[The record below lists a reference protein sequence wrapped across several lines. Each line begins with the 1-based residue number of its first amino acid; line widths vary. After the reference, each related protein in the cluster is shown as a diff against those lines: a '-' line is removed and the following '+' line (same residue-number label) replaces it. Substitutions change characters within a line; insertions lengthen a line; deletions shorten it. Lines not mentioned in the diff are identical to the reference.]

1 MFTQPTRRYTLEEYF
16 DLEMHSEERFEYF
29 GGRVFDLS
37 GDGSIAHIHIVSN
50 LLFVI
55 GSVAR
60 IRDCRANTSHLRVKV
75 PAAPPYR
82 YPDLTTTCAE
92 PVYET
97 IGGTD
102 ALTNPELI
110 VEVLSASTEAY
121 DRGDKFTEY
130 KSIESFREYLL
141 VAQHRPHI
149 THYVKDAD
157 GHWSYEEI
165 NGIDESLRI
174 ATLDC
179 ELRLRDVYE
188 NVEFIPQP
196 KPPLGQR

>member
-1 MFTQPTRRYTLEEYF
+1 MSTQPHRRYTLEEYF
-16 DLEMHSEERFEYF
+16 DLEMRSEERYEYF
-29 GGRVFDLS
+29 NGEVFCMSGSTPAHDRINMNMIVDLS
-37 GDGSIAHIHIVSN
+37 NKLRSSSC
-50 LLFVI
+50 LLFSSNV
-55 GSVAR
+55 
-60 IRDCRANTSHLRVKV
+60 RVKV

-82 YPDLTTTCAE
+82 YPDLTATCAV
-92 PVYET
+92 PDYER
-97 IGGTD
+97 IGGIG
-102 ALTNPELI
+102 AVTNPQLI
-110 VEVLSASTEAY
+110 IEVLSISTEAY

-149 THYVKDAD
+149 THYAKDAN

-165 NGIDESLRI
+165 NGIDGSLRI

-188 NVEFIPQP
+188 NVEFVPQP
-196 KPPLGQR
+196 EPPLGQR